1 MESTPTKQTFSH
13 YIFFWI
19 GQLVSMLGSSITRFV
34 IITWIG
40 LETLSPTFL
49 SIAYFLTALPM
60 VIIPTLLG
68 VYIDRWNRKTTILIV
83 DSLQAFTT
91 FIMIMF
97 FSSNIASYS
106 LIISLNVIRAVF
118 QAIHF
123 PTVNAIIPI
132 MIPKKYLSRM
142 NAINYLF
149 TGSIQVI
156 GPIIGGIFLTI
167 IESNPALKIEHILW
181 IDIITFGIALIPLL
195 LVKIPSIT
203 PNLEQPKKISFIK
216 DFKFGLGIL
225 KSVKSFLILIIF
237 ISVINLLNMPF
248 TTQMLLFVK
257 IDHSGAILDYSL
269 IISLFQVG
277 LVIGSII
284 AMIKKH
290 WKHKELLILY
300 SVFIGI
306 AGYSLL
312 TLAPTGNFILMAL
325 GALIHGS
332 MIPFA
337 NTMFLTI
344 LQTKIPAETQG
355 RVFSI
360 VISIA
365 AAVTPLG
372 MLISGPIADLVGNYL
387 LFIFALYFQFVAIV
401 ITWYFT
407 DLKNIIKMEYKQEII
422 KEPEEIQL
430 RQEKIEF

>member
-68 VYIDRWNRKTTILIV
+68 VYIDRWNRKTTIVIV

-91 FIMIMF
+91 FIMIIF
-97 FSSNIASYS
+97 FASNIASYW

-181 IDIITFGIALIPLL
+181 IDIITFFIALIPLL

-257 IDHSGAILDYSL
+257 IDHSGAVLDYSL

-312 TLAPTGNFILMAL
+312 TLAPTGNFVLMAI

-387 LFIFALYFQFVAIV
+387 LFIFALYLQFVAIV

-407 DLKNIIKMEYKQEII
+407 DLKNIIKTESMQEMEKEQEVI
-422 KEPEEIQL
+422 KLRPEQ
-430 RQEKIEF
+430 IEY